1 MAYAPPPAAA
11 APPSQSFGRIEV
23 IPRFP
28 DPYSYKIYR
37 LQVGAFS
44 SPEMAMRTIQ
54 LMQSAGFY
62 VTQEMYGPLYRVLI
76 VGIPAADVYAVVQR
90 LESLGIRQVWIKE

>member
-1 MAYAPPPAAA
+1 MAPPP
-11 APPSQSFGRIEV
+11 QYYNRIEV
-23 IPRFP
+23 IPRLP
-28 DPYSYKIYR
+28 DPYSYRIYR

-54 LMQSAGFY
+54 MLQSAGFY
-62 VTQEMYGPLYRVLI
+62 VAQEMYGSLYRILV

-90 LESLGIRQVWIKE
+90 LELMGFRQVWVKE